1 MSVSFKEFMDI
12 SFVMLKNLLMDRL
25 VGDHFNFES
34 SSELSLEVL
43 WRVTFRHD
51 TIFDYANSVPNIVCL
66 LYVLSWYKYCTL
78 W

>member
-12 SFVMLKNLLMDRL
+12 SFIMLKNLLMDRL

-43 WRVTFRHD
+43 WRVTFGHD
-51 TIFDYANSVPNIVCL
+51 AIFDDANSVPNIVCL
-66 LYVLSWYKYCTL
+66 LYVLS
-78 W
+78 